1 MAVAERKKIR
11 IHGVRREPVDLDR
24 LAAALLALAQQLA
37 DEDDDSNSDVTN
49 DTVPTDVNTDT
60 NVNVDTENTDYIDTF
75 TGEKDDEAST

>member
-37 DEDDDSNSDVTN
+37 DEDDDSNTDVTN

-60 NVNVDTENTDYIDTF
+60 TVNVETVNTDYTDPL
-75 TGEKDDEAST
+75 TGETDDEAST